1 MNRHIRFLLV
11 MLAAVLVVGTASAQ
25 KQKHKLANQHFT
37 AFDYKKAASIYEDI
51 LKKHPEDVLALRR
64 AGEARMLVDDFAPAE
79 AHFAT
84 LAKHS
89 EVAANDLLNYAYV
102 LKVNKKYDEAVVVY
116 ERYLTLNPDPYLNGY
131 TDNDWAMRILRD
143 SARFDIR
150 TTDINSE
157 YSDFA
162 PAFSENGL
170 IFSSARKQGKG
181 KRKTYAWTD
190 QSYLN
195 LFSAEITADS
205 MLAAPKVLKN
215 KTNSRFHEG
224 TVTFDQAQKI
234 MYFTRNNY
242 FKGKRDDDDSGK
254 LNLGIYYAKYEGDK
268 IVGSVKSF
276 PFNDPEFSVGHPV
289 ISPDGKAM
297 YFASDMPG
305 GYGGTDI
312 YVSYRNLDFW
322 SDPVNLGPKINT
334 PGNEMFPFLDGKG
347 SFYFS
352 SDWHPGLGGLDLF
365 YTRLD
370 DDAVPVRNFGYPVNS
385 SFDDFGLITYPEG
398 LTGFFSSNRPGG
410 MGDDDIYAFRVNRAE
425 KIRVS
430 GKIFDLATGSAIPN
444 ATILLKDK
452 MNQTVLEVVA
462 NTDQEGRYSFDV
474 DYDEKYII
482 IGVKNGYFQKEVKV
496 NSSDKSGFLDRVD
509 LPLTAYE
516 YAAEGRVLLAS
527 DGSPAEGATVLLKTL
542 EGEVLQELVVDETGM
557 YHFGLDPE
565 SQYVVEAFREG
576 YPPQTIELDTRG
588 KPATVINSDLR
599 LFAFETGT
607 IVRLDNIYYDYDKHD
622 IRQDAARELDRLVK
636 FLKENPSMRIELSS
650 HTDARG
656 SDPYNMRL
664 SQRRAD
670 AAVAYLIQ
678 KGIEPKRL
686 TAKGYGESKLLNNC
700 GNDTECSE
708 AQHQQNRR
716 TEFRILEM

>member
-1 MNRHIRFLLV
+1 MTRHICHLLLLLVAV
-11 MLAAVLVVGTASAQ
+11 MLAGSVSAQ
-25 KQKHKLANQHFT
+25 KQKHKLADQHFN
-37 AFDYKKAASIYEDI
+37 AFDYKKAASIYEDV
-51 LKKHPEDVLALRR
+51 LKKHPEDLQALRR
-64 AGEARMLVDDFAPAE
+64 AGESRMHTDQFATAE
-79 AHFAT
+79 THFAT
-84 LAKHS
+84 LSKHS
-89 EVAANDLLNYAYV
+89 EVSADDLLNYAYV
-102 LKVNKKYDEAVVVY
+102 LKANKKYDDAVVVY
-116 ERYLTLNPDPYLNGY
+116 ERYLMLNADPYLLGY

-150 TTDINSE
+150 LTEINSE
-157 YSDFA
+157 QSDFA
-162 PAFSENGL
+162 PVFSENGL
-170 IFSSARKQGKG
+170 IFSSARRQGKG

-195 LFSAEITADS
+195 LFSAEITPDS

-224 TVTFDQAQKI
+224 TVTFDQQQKI
-234 MYFTRNNY
+234 MYFTRNNF

-254 LNLGIYYAKYEGDK
+254 LNLGIYYAKYDGDK
-268 IVGSVKSF
+268 IVGALKSF
-276 PFNDPEFSVGHPV
+276 PFNDPEFSVGHPI

-370 DDAVPVRNFGYPVNS
+370 DDDVPVRNFGYPVNS

-398 LTGFFSSNRPGG
+398 MRGFFSSNRPGG
-410 MGDDDIYAFRVNRAE
+410 PGDDDIYAFRINKADKVRM
-425 KIRVS
+425 S

-452 MNQTVLEVVA
+452 MNQAVIEVVA
-462 NTDQEGRYSFDV
+462 NTDKEGRYSFDV
-474 DYDEKYII
+474 DYNENYVI

-516 YAAEGRVLLAS
+516 YAAEGRVLYAN
-527 DGSPAEGATVLLKTL
+527 DGSPAEGATVLLKSL
-542 EGEVLQELVVDETGM
+542 EGEILQQLIVDETGM

-565 SQYVVEAFREG
+565 QQYIVEAFGDG

-588 KPATVINSDLR
+588 KLPTVINSDLR
-599 LFAFETGT
+599 LFSFETGAV
-607 IVRLDNIYYDYDKHD
+607 VRLDNIYYDYDKHD

-636 FLKENPSMRIELSS
+636 FLTDNPKMRIELRS

-670 AAVAYLIQ
+670 AAIAYLID
-678 KGIEPKRL
+678 KGINASRL
-686 TAKGYGESKLLNNC
+686 TAKGFGESRLLNKC
-700 GNDTECSE
+700 GNGVECTE
-708 AQHQQNRR
+708 ADHQQNRR

>member
-1 MNRHIRFLLV
+1 MIRHIRHILVLLV
-11 MLAAVLVVGTASAQ
+11 AAMLVGTVSAQ
-25 KQKHKLANQHFT
+25 KQKHKLANQHF
-37 AFDYKKAASIYEDI
+37 AVFDFKKAASIYEDI
-51 LKKHPEDVLALRR
+51 LKKHPEDLLALRR
-64 AGEARMLVDDFAPAE
+64 AGEARMRIDEFTAAE
-79 AHFAT
+79 GHFAV
-84 LAKHS
+84 LAKHE
-89 EVAANDLLNYAYV
+89 EVSPQDLLNYAYV
-102 LKVNKKYDEAVVVY
+102 LKANKKYDDAVVVY
-116 ERYLTLNPDPYLNGY
+116 ERYLTLNPDPYLSGY

-150 TTDINSE
+150 TTEINSE
-157 YSDFA
+157 FSDFA
-162 PAFSENGL
+162 PAFSDGGL

-195 LFSAEITADS
+195 LFSAEITPDS

-215 KTNSRFHEG
+215 KSNSRFHEG
-224 TVTFDQAQKI
+224 TVTFDQKQKI

-242 FKGKRDDDDSGK
+242 FKGKRDDDESGK
-254 LNLGIYYAKYEGDK
+254 LNLGIYYGKYEGDK
-268 IVGSVKSF
+268 IVGSLKPF

-305 GYGGTDI
+305 GFGGTDI

-334 PGNEMFPFLDGKG
+334 PGNEMFPFLDGEG

-370 DDAVPVRNFGYPVNS
+370 DEEVPVRNFGYPVNS
-385 SFDDFGLITYPEG
+385 SYDDFGLITYPEG
-398 LTGFFSSNRPGG
+398 MRGFFSSNRPGG
-410 MGDDDIYAFRVNRAE
+410 MGDDDIYSFQVIAPE

-430 GKIFDLATGSAIPN
+430 GRVYDLATGSAIPN

-452 MNQTVLEVVA
+452 MNQTVIEVVA

-496 NSSDKSGFLDRVD
+496 NSSDKSGYLDRVD
-509 LPLTAYE
+509 LPLTGYE
-516 YAAEGRVLLAS
+516 YAAEGRVLYAS
-527 DGSPAEGATVLLKTL
+527 DGSPAEGATVLLKSID
-542 EGEVLQELVVDETGM
+542 GEVLQELVVDETGM

-565 SQYVVEAFREG
+565 SQYIVEAFREG

-607 IVRLDNIYYDYDKHD
+607 VVRLDNIYYDYDKHD
-622 IRQDAARELDRLVK
+622 IRPDAARELDRLVR
-636 FLKENPSMRIELSS
+636 FLNENPKMRIELRS

-670 AAVAYLIQ
+670 AAVAYLIE
-678 KGIEPKRL
+678 KGIDPKRL
-686 TAKGYGESKLLNNC
+686 TAKGFGESQLLNSC
-700 GNDTECSE
+700 SNDVECTE